1 MTGSTPRSAW
11 RLAVRVRFHECD
23 PLGHVNNAV
32 YLNYLEQAA
41 IDHATAVGW
50 SQTVLEREVG
60 GVFVARRHEI
70 DYLRPA
76 VEGSRLEVITWAETM
91 GMATAMRRYVIRKI
105 DANADEV
112 DDGLMAMP
120 DTSAFHA
127 GDVVVTAQTR
137 WALIRPDTSR
147 PIRIPRRVIDD
158 FVISENGGVADDA

>member
-1 MTGSTPRSAW
+1 MTASTPKSAW

-50 SQTVLEREVG
+50 SQAVLEREVG

-76 VEGSRLEVITWAETM
+76 MEGDRLEVITWAETM
-91 GMATAMRRYVIRKI
+91 GMATAMRRYLIRGI
-105 DANADEV
+105 VNDTNEEA
-112 DDGLMAMP
+112 DGLITMP
-120 DTSAFHA
+120 DVSAFHA

-137 WALIRPDTSR
+137 WALIRLDTLR

-158 FVISENGGVADDA
+158 FVISEDGGVTDVA